1 MEKQVHPNISV
12 DCVIFGFDFRELNV
26 ILVQRELT
34 DPISGKKLINDF
46 TLAGNHVYVDE
57 QLDAAARRVLFDLTG
72 LHDIFLEQFYTT
84 GDPDRLSK
92 PMDQLWLKS
101 INKNPSERVV
111 SVCYYSLINSTE
123 ITITKKD
130 RIVLWVPVKEVKNLE
145 MAFDHAKILENALQA
160 LRNKL
165 KHEPISFELL
175 PEKFTL
181 SQLQRLYEV
190 VFNTEYD
197 KRNFRKKVNKMKY
210 VIKLEEKQVGV
221 SHKPATYFSFDRN
234 VYEEF
239 KSEILNFSI

>member
-26 ILVQRELT
+26 ILVQRLLT
-34 DPISGKKLINDF
+34 DPISDKEIINDL
-46 TLAGNHVYVDE
+46 TLAGNHAYMDE
-57 QLDAAARRVLFDLTG
+57 PLDHAARRVLYDLTG
-72 LHDIFLEQFYTT
+72 LHDIFLEQFFTS
-84 GDPDRLSK
+84 GDPDRLKKSK
-92 PMDQLWLKS
+92 DQLWLRS
-101 INKNPSERVV
+101 INKNPAERVI
-111 SVCYYSLINSTE
+111 SVCYYSLIN
-123 ITITKKD
+123 ITALSVHNND
-130 RIVLWVPVKEVKNLE
+130 RQVQWIPVKEAKKMEL
-145 MAFDHAKILENALQA
+145 AFDHSQILEIALVA

-181 SQLQRLYEV
+181 TQLQRLYEV
-190 VFNTEYD
+190 VFDTEFD

-210 VIKLEEKQVGV
+210 LIKLEEKQVGV

-234 VYEEF
+234 IYEET

>member
-12 DCVIFGFDFRELNV
+12 DCVIFGFDFKELNV
-26 ILVQRELT
+26 ILVQRVLV
-34 DPISGKKLINDF
+34 DPFSNQKLIDDL
-46 TLAGNHVYVDE
+46 TLAGNHVYLDE
-57 QLDAAARRVLFDLTG
+57 PLEQAARRVLFDLTG
-72 LHDIFLEQFYTT
+72 LHDIFLEQFYAS
-84 GDPDRLSK
+84 GDPNRLAK
-92 PMDQLWLKS
+92 PSDQLWLKS

-111 SVCYYSLINSTE
+111 SVCYYSLINSTAV
-123 ITITKKD
+123 TIAKKD
-130 RIVLWVPVKEVKNLE
+130 RIVLWVPMKEVQKLE
-145 MAFDHAKILENALQA
+145 LAFDHAQILEHALQA

-190 VFNTEYD
+190 VFDTEFD

-210 VIKLEEKQVGV
+210 IVKLEEKQVGV

-234 VYEEF
+234 IYEES